1 MAAVWERPAFRIE
14 FCSSIYPLARR
25 CGVRRGVWRA
35 AVRVRFSPVLG
46 GVLSQ
51 GLIRR
56 SCLPVVEALL
66 CGHGGTSLPSTGGCS
81 SASPVD
87 GFHTLMLR
95 FCSGRVFPSSGPFSI
110 LQCKASPLFYTLR
123 AFPAASLGLLE
134 FRMWMWDWRLL
145 WFVRFDPFGSPWF
158 CVSGRT
164 PCLCSG
170 VGLLGTLFIQSKPL
184 DSALS
189 GVWSVPAS
197 SVETSLTLLSLG

>member
-1 MAAVWERPAFRIE
+1 M
-14 FCSSIYPLARR
+14 
-25 CGVRRGVWRA
+25 
-35 AVRVRFSPVLG
+35 
-46 GVLSQ
+46 
-51 GLIRR
+51 
-56 SCLPVVEALL
+56 
-66 CGHGGTSLPSTGGCS
+66 
-81 SASPVD
+81 
-87 GFHTLMLR
+87 
-95 FCSGRVFPSSGPFSI
+95 
-110 LQCKASPLFYTLR
+110 ASPLFYTLR